1 MSRTCTACSHT
12 LRLKIDK
19 AIALGKSNRAIA
31 SKFGLTRSAVHRHK
45 PHVAEAI
52 ERAAEKRKL
61 SIGENVLDVFENLKR
76 RSLKLL
82 DSAEREKNH
91 TACIGYLRE
100 IRGIVGAL
108 YQVTTKEAELGRV
121 EVPHPSPCPNC
132 EFEEFQAA
140 LSNEYI
146 GAINNALGCTGK
158 LIPIG
163 TPPSQAEENGSDG
176 ESTIDILPD

>member
-12 LRLKIDK
+12 LRLKIDQ

-31 SKFGLTRSAVHRHK
+31 SKFGLTRSAVQRHK

-61 SIGENVLDVFENLKR
+61 SIGKSILDRLENLYQHCQTLFDKA
-76 RSLKLL
+76 KAAKNF
-82 DSAEREKNH
+82 SAAV
-91 TACIGYLRE
+91 ACIRE
-100 IRGIVGAL
+100 QRGIVESLDKVREKMRPKRGYKPLPKA
-108 YQVTTKEAELGRV
+108 
-121 EVPHPSPCPNC
+121 
-132 EFEEFQAA
+132 
-140 LSNEYI
+140 YI
-146 GAINNALGCTGK
+146 NAVNRALGFTGK